1 LESNFSGSEHLKP
14 GKLNISDVWDPNQNY
29 PSEGGQPIQIEG
41 QIKPVGKLNIK
52 DLFQN
57 QEENNNIQKPKV
69 SILLKLFLKV
79 IIATQFHP
87 PPSPLKKG
95 APFIF
100 DIQKTYN
107 AKVIQVNR
115 MTEYYGYYCT
125 LFVL

>member
-1 LESNFSGSEHLKP
+1 MIKNYQCYIDLKILSKYYLNFLKCNLYFSGSEHLKP

-69 SILLKLFLKV
+69 SI
-79 IIATQFHP
+79 
-87 PPSPLKKG
+87 
-95 APFIF
+95 FI
-100 DIQKTYN
+100 
-107 AKVIQVNR
+107 
-115 MTEYYGYYCT
+115 
-125 LFVL
+125 